1 MAAGEH
7 IGARVR
13 VWRRRRGLSQAALA
27 GLAGLSQGYLS
38 QIEAGLRG
46 VERRSTLVS
55 IASALDVS
63 AADLLGQTGDPADPL
78 RVKASEAVAAIRVA
92 LVELEAG
99 EIGEPRC
106 GAQEMGHAV
115 ERAMRLR
122 QNSDYLTLA
131 PLLPAL
137 LRDAAGHPG
146 TDALTRIAYE
156 TSVCLRNLGYR
167 DLSWPA
173 AKLAVNAARELG
185 DPAWIGAADF
195 VYALS
200 LPLEAASVSRRVSE
214 RSLVAL
220 QGAAGDPNVR
230 QMLGQLHLSAA
241 LSSAVDKHAATA
253 EAHLAE
259 AEREAATLGD
269 PDDGK
274 GFNLSFFGPTNVR
287 LWKMSLFTEL
297 GDYGKAIE
305 LAGGIPVDKLSV
317 ANRRQSYYVS
327 LGRSLAYSGRRD
339 KEALIALARAERAAP
354 ASFRLNPITRD
365 VVSTMV
371 TRARRRAVAE
381 DLLAMARRLG
391 IGPHCSQ
398 Q

>member
-1 MAAGEH
+1 VADEH

-13 VWRRRRGLSQAALA
+13 VWRRRRGLSQATLA
-27 GLAGLSQGYLS
+27 GLAGLSQGYVS
-38 QIEAGLRG
+38 QFEAGLRG

-55 IASALDVS
+55 LASALDVS
-63 AADLLGQTGDPADPL
+63 VADLLGQSGDPTDPL

-99 EIGEPRC
+99 DIGAPQR
-106 GAQEMGHAV
+106 GADEMSHAV
-115 ERAMRLR
+115 EQAMRLR
-122 QNSDYLTLA
+122 QKSDYLTLA
-131 PLLPAL
+131 PMLPGL

-156 TSVCLRNLGYR
+156 ASVCLRNLGYR

-173 AKLAVNAARELG
+173 AKIAVNAAHELG

-195 VYALS
+195 VYTLS
-200 LPLEAASVSRRVSE
+200 LPMEAASVARKVSE

-220 QGAAGDPNVR
+220 QGAAADPNAR
-230 QMLGQLHLSAA
+230 QMLGQVHLSAA
-241 LSSAVDKHAATA
+241 FASAVGKHAATA
-253 EAHLAE
+253 EAHIVE
-259 AEREAATLGD
+259 AEREAVTLGD
-269 PDDGK
+269 PVDGQ
-274 GFNLSFFGPTNVR
+274 GFNLSFFGPTNIR
-287 LWKMSLFTEL
+287 LWKMSLCTEL

-305 LAGGIPVDKLSV
+305 LADGIPVESLSV

-371 TRARRRAVAE
+371 TRARRKAVAE

-391 IGPHCSQ
+391 IGPHSRQ
-398 Q
+398 